1 MIYSRQ
7 RELVLN
13 ALRETQGHHPTADML
28 YTRIRE
34 QCPNLSLATVYRNLN
49 QLVEA
54 GQIARVSIPGSADR
68 FDPVTDGHF
77 HLLCTVCGNVV
88 DVPRSI
94 LPDLSAPVQAQTG
107 CKVENFGLIMYGVC
121 PHCQGT

>member
-54 GQIARVSIPGSADR
+54 GQFGRFFREHSAMRFPEASPG
-68 FDPVTDGHF
+68 VLH
-77 HLLCTVCGNVV
+77 HLRDLCPQYLN
-88 DVPRSI
+88 DVFFQPRNI
-94 LPDLSAPVQAQTG
+94 TLGYA
-107 CKVENFGLIMYGVC
+107 
-121 PHCQGT
+121 